1 MDKRMVR
8 SKAPLRLGFAGGGTD
23 LSPYADLYGGAILNA
38 TIGLFAYAA
47 IEETEEKAVS
57 FFAAE
62 RGERSVHNVE
72 FPLPLEGPLLLHKGV
87 YNRIIRDF
95 RAGEP
100 LPLRVTTRVDA
111 PAGSG
116 LGTSSTL
123 VVAMVNAYKDLLKL
137 PLGDYEIA
145 RLAFEIERRDLG
157 LAGGRQDHYA
167 ATFGGINYMEFS
179 ANEKVIVNPLRV
191 NPWILHE
198 LNYKLLLYYTGVSR
212 SSASIIDSQISGMGK
227 SADTVEAMHHVK
239 EQAVL
244 MKEAI
249 LTGRIDD
256 IAGILEDAWQYKKR
270 TSSDVST
277 PLIEEIYS
285 TAMKSGALGGKIS
298 GAGGGGFFMLYVDSE
313 RRFEVLASM
322 KRFGGYFLDYQFY
335 NDGVVG
341 WVVPKKTET
350 AS

>member
-1 MDKRMVR
+1 
-8 SKAPLRLGFAGGGTD
+8 
-23 LSPYADLYGGAILNA
+23 
-38 TIGLFAYAA
+38 
-47 IEETEEKAVS
+47 
-57 FFAAE
+57 
-62 RGERSVHNVE
+62 
-72 FPLPLEGPLLLHKGV
+72 
-87 YNRIIRDF
+87 
-95 RAGEP
+95 
-100 LPLRVTTRVDA
+100 
-111 PAGSG
+111 
-116 LGTSSTL
+116 
-123 VVAMVNAYKDLLKL
+123 MVNAYKDLLKL

-212 SSASIIDSQISGMGK
+212 SSASIIDSQISGTGK

-313 RRFEVLASM
+313 RRFEVLASIETVW
-322 KRFGGYFLDYQFY
+322 RLFSDYQFY
-335 NDGVVG
+335 NYGVVG